1 MDVNRKIV
9 KRLTTDEDVDDG
21 YVQADMSELISMM
34 WEITSDVWTFI
45 REQDVKQRLQRNVAV
60 VIGRTG

>member
-1 MDVNRKIV
+1 MDVNRKIA
-9 KRLTTDEDVDDG
+9 KRLTADEDIDDG
-21 YVQADMSELISMM
+21 YVQAEMSELISMM

-60 VIGRTG
+60 VIGRTR

>member
-9 KRLTTDEDVDDG
+9 KRLTADEDMDDG
-21 YVQADMSELISMM
+21 FVQADMCELISLM

-60 VIGRTG
+60 VIGRTS

>member
-1 MDVNRKIV
+1 MDMNRKIV
-9 KRLTTDEDVDDG
+9 KRLTTNEDIDDG
-21 YVQADMSELISMM
+21 YVQADMSELISLI

-60 VIGRTG
+60 VIGRTR

>member
-1 MDVNRKIV
+1 MDVNRKVV
-9 KRLTTDEDVDDG
+9 KRLTANEDINDG

-60 VIGRTG
+60 VIGRTS

>member
-1 MDVNRKIV
+1 MDVNRKVV
-9 KRLTTDEDVDDG
+9 KRLTTEEDIDDG

-60 VIGRTG
+60 VTGRTS

>member
-9 KRLTTDEDVDDG
+9 KRITTNEDIDDG
-21 YVQADMSELISMM
+21 YVQADMSELISVM

-60 VIGRTG
+60 VIGRTS

>member
-1 MDVNRKIV
+1 MDMNRKIV
-9 KRLTTDEDVDDG
+9 KRLNADEDIDDG

-45 REQDVKQRLQRNVAV
+45 KEQDVKRRLQRNVAV
-60 VIGRTG
+60 VIGRAG

>member
-9 KRLTTDEDVDDG
+9 NRLTTNEDIDDG

-45 REQDVKQRLQRNVAV
+45 KEQDVKQRLQRNVAV
-60 VIGRTG
+60 VIGRAS

>member
-1 MDVNRKIV
+1 MDMNRKIV
-9 KRLTTDEDVDDG
+9 KRLTTDEDIDDG
-21 YVQADMSELISMM
+21 YVQADMSELISLM

-60 VIGRTG
+60 VIGRTR

>member
-9 KRLTTDEDVDDG
+9 KRLTADEDMDDG
-21 YVQADMSELISMM
+21 FVQADMSELISLM

-60 VIGRTG
+60 VIGRTS

>member
-1 MDVNRKIV
+1 MDMNRKIV
-9 KRLTTDEDVDDG
+9 KRLSADEDIDDG

-34 WEITSDVWTFI
+34 WEITSDVWAFI
-45 REQDVKQRLQRNVAV
+45 KEQDVKQRLQRNVAA

>member
-9 KRLTTDEDVDDG
+9 KRITTNKDIDDG
-21 YVQADMSELISMM
+21 YVQADMSELISVM

-45 REQDVKQRLQRNVAV
+45 GEQDVKQRLQRNVAV

>member
-9 KRLTTDEDVDDG
+9 KRLTADEDIDDG
-21 YVQADMSELISMM
+21 FVRADMSELISLM

-60 VIGRTG
+60 VIGRTS

>member
-1 MDVNRKIV
+1 MDMNRKIV
-9 KRLTTDEDVDDG
+9 KRLSAEEDIDDG

-45 REQDVKQRLQRNVAV
+45 KEQDVKRRLQRNVAV
-60 VIGRTG
+60 VIGRAG

>member
-1 MDVNRKIV
+1 MDVDRKIV
-9 KRLTTDEDVDDG
+9 KRLTANEDIDDG

-45 REQDVKQRLQRNVAV
+45 REKDVKQRLQRNIAV
-60 VIGRTG
+60 VIGRTS

>member
-1 MDVNRKIV
+1 MDMNRKIV
-9 KRLTTDEDVDDG
+9 KRLSAEEDIDDG

-45 REQDVKQRLQRNVAV
+45 KDQDVKQRLQRNVAV
-60 VIGRTG
+60 VIGRAG

>member
-1 MDVNRKIV
+1 MDMNRKIV
-9 KRLTTDEDVDDG
+9 KRLNADEDIDDG

-45 REQDVKQRLQRNVAV
+45 KEQDVKRRLQRNVAA
-60 VIGRTG
+60 VIGRTS

>member
-1 MDVNRKIV
+1 MDVNRKIA
-9 KRLTTDEDVDDG
+9 KRLCTDEDVDDG
-21 YVQADMSELISMM
+21 YVQADMAELISIM

-60 VIGRTG
+60 VIGRTS

>member
-1 MDVNRKIV
+1 MDVDRKIT
-9 KRLTTDEDVDDG
+9 KRLTANEDIDDG

-45 REQDVKQRLQRNVAV
+45 KEQDVKQRLQRNVAV
-60 VIGRTG
+60 VIGRTS

>member
-9 KRLTTDEDVDDG
+9 RRLSSDEDIDDG

-34 WEITSDVWTFI
+34 WEITSDVWAFI
-45 REQDVKQRLQRNVAV
+45 REQDVKQRLQRNVAA
-60 VIGRTG
+60 VIGRTS

>member
-1 MDVNRKIV
+1 MDMNRKIV

-45 REQDVKQRLQRNVAV
+45 KEQDVKQRLQRNVAV
-60 VIGRTG
+60 VTGRTR

>member
-9 KRLTTDEDVDDG
+9 KRLSSDEDIDDG

-34 WEITSDVWTFI
+34 WEITSDVWAFI
-45 REQDVKQRLQRNVAV
+45 REQDVKQRLQRNVAA
-60 VIGRTG
+60 VIGRTS

>member
-9 KRLTTDEDVDDG
+9 KRITTNEDIDDG
-21 YVQADMSELISMM
+21 YVQADMSELISVM